1 MNTSYGLTVPALRG
15 KQGDRTYYQCM
26 VPNSVLN
33 NFFPINMEPESDK
46 SQRTIDPK
54 HAAEIADYLIENG
67 ESYVLGAITYAMD
80 QEGDFEPSPGLGPD
94 IGTLTIP
101 MAASMRSLDGQHRRQ
116 GLKQAIDEEPDI
128 AHDTTSI
135 LIYVEPELL
144 KRRQMFSDMN
154 ATPKVVAKALN
165 VSFDTR
171 DPFALVAVRLAKE
184 HPLLVGH
191 VEMQAARVKSGT
203 ADYFSLA
210 GIFDALKRI
219 KLGLVLPRGRQ
230 PKHDPDELFELGS
243 KFFDLLSDS
252 RPEFAVAAKLSEE
265 LAGSEL
271 ATQMRAL
278 REESILFSTTTLRA
292 IAGAVHTVMN
302 TENVDDPRVFAKG
315 LASIDFSPAAKM
327 FVDCGFVTPGKSTP
341 NARNQEVLAAT
352 VAIGNAIL
360 AGNR

>member
-1 MNTSYGLTVPALRG
+1 MSTYGLSVPALRG
-15 KQGDRTYYQCM
+15 QQGDRTYYQCM

-54 HAAEIADYLIENG
+54 HAAEIADYLIENS
-67 ESYVLGAITYAMD
+67 ESYVLGAITYGMD
-80 QEGDFEPSPGLGPD
+80 MEGEFVSVSPDSD

-101 MAASMRSLDGQHRRQ
+101 MAANMRSLDGQHRRQ
-116 GLKQAIDEEPDI
+116 GLKQAIDEDPDI

-135 LIYVEPELL
+135 LIYVEPDLL

-171 DPFALVAVRLAKE
+171 DPFALAAVRLAKE
-184 HPLLVGH
+184 HSLLIGH
-191 VEMQAARVKSGT
+191 VEMQAARVKTGT

-210 GIFDALKRI
+210 GIFDAVKRL

-230 PKHDPDELFELGS
+230 PKRDADELFELGS
-243 KFFDLLSDS
+243 KFFDLLADS
-252 RPEFAVAAKLSEE
+252 RPEFEEAAKLSEE
-265 LAGSEL
+265 YSGSEL
-271 ATQMRAL
+271 AARIRPL

-292 IAGAVHTVMN
+292 IAGAVHTVMY
-302 TENVDDPRVFAKG
+302 TQSVDDPRAFVKG
-315 LASIDFSPAAKM
+315 LASIDFSPKAEM
-327 FVDCGFVTPGKSTP
+327 FQECGFVTPGKSTP

-360 AGNR
+360 EGNR

>member
-1 MNTSYGLTVPALRG
+1 MSNYGLSVPALRG
-15 KQGDRTYYQCM
+15 HQGDRTYYQCM

-54 HAAEIADYLIENG
+54 HAAEIADYLIENS
-67 ESYVLGAITYAMD
+67 ESYVLGAIVYAMD
-80 QEGDFEPSPGLGPD
+80 MEGKFDPPDAD

-101 MAASMRSLDGQHRRQ
+101 MDASMRSLDGQHRRQ
-116 GLKQAIDEEPDI
+116 GLKHAIDEDPDI

-135 LIYVEPELL
+135 LIYVESDLL

-171 DPFALVAVRLAKE
+171 DPFALAAVRLAKE
-184 HPLLVGH
+184 HSLLIGH
-191 VEMQAARVKSGT
+191 VEMQAARVKTGT

-210 GIFDALKRI
+210 GIFDAVKRL

-230 PKHDPDELFELGS
+230 PKRDADELFELGS
-243 KFFDLLSDS
+243 RFFDLLSDS
-252 RPEFAVAAKLSEE
+252 RPEFEQAAKLSEE
-265 LAGSEL
+265 YSGREL
-271 ATQMRAL
+271 AARMRPL

-292 IAGAVHTVMN
+292 IAGAVHTVMY
-302 TENVDDPRVFAKG
+302 THSVDDPRAFVKG
-315 LASIDFSPAAKM
+315 LASIDFSPEAEM
-327 FVDCGFVTPGKSTP
+327 FQDCGFVTRGKSTP

-360 AGNR
+360 KGSR